1 MKNTVKIKD
10 MSWPLPDGD
19 LEHTIR
25 YSRDLS
31 DIERLRAAS
40 ILSAYAQMIRDPQK
54 KRQMVIAEIRKA
66 LKERDTEGDVAI

>member
-1 MKNTVKIKD
+1 MGEIIMNIKIND

-54 KRQMVIAEIRKA
+54 KRQMVIGEIRKA
-66 LKERDTEGDVAI
+66 LKK